1 MSRELSGGSCGGWV
15 DGAADLLARPR
26 CGDEIGAW
34 VTVRIPGVADPD
46 ADAAARALR
55 CLYISLAFLLILV
68 LRAVILGMS
77 SKAEG
82 MIDLG
87 SLSGGVLLRKSM
99 RDSSWLLGLGDV
111 SEPSPSLSV
120 SMA

>member
-1 MSRELSGGSCGGWV
+1 M

-26 CGDEIGAW
+26 CGDEVGAW
-34 VTVRIPGVADPD
+34 VAVRMPGV

-55 CLYISLAFLLILV
+55 CLYILLAFLLILL
-68 LRAVILGMS
+68 LRAVRSGMS

-82 MIDLG
+82 TIGLG

-99 RDSSWLLGLGDV
+99 RDSS
-111 SEPSPSLSV
+111 
-120 SMA
+120 